1 MDVQN
6 PKLNSLV
13 PEAKLRNRNSSDP
26 PKDQPMA
33 RHQPIQYS
41 IAILSLTRTHL
52 LCLGHIL
59 NLELR
64 QAMVAASCLVLK
76 SHQTKVPNLFFFFL
90 CAEY

>member
-26 PKDQPMA
+26 PKDQPMALWAMA

-64 QAMVAASCLVLK
+64 QAMVAASCLVL
-76 SHQTKVPNLFFFFL
+76 
-90 CAEY
+90 